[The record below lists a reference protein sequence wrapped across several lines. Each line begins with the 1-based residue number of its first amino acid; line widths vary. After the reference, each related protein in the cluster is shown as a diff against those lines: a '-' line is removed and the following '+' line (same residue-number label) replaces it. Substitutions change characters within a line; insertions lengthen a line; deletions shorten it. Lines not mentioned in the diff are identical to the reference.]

1 MYRRE
6 IIWAVYIYIYIYISS
21 WLRVC
26 STCGR
31 HGWGAG
37 GAALQC
43 PGVRCNAPGGAAM
56 PRGVAAM
63 VSGSWWGGAPMP
75 RGPLQCPR
83 GDYVRY
89 SAAVSR
95 SPGLWVSQSPSLLVY
110 RGHPRSPGLLV
121 SQPPGLLVSRS
132 PAASIGT
139 KTTTTPPTTT
149 VVFSF
154 VRFFVLLVS
163 LFARSFLRSFT
174 SSFLLGTAL
183 EIPLSREKSYS
194 KKHNIP

>member
-1 MYRRE
+1 M
-6 IIWAVYIYIYIYISS
+6 
-21 WLRVC
+21 C

-56 PRGVAAM
+56 PRGGAAM

-95 SPGLWVSQSPSLLVY
+95 SPGLWVSQSPSLPVS
-110 RGHPRSPGLLV
+110 RGHPRSPGLPV
-121 SQPPGLLVSRS
+121 SQPPGLPVSRS

-139 KTTTTPPTTT
+139 NQRTNQPNNNNITTNNNGR
-149 VVFSF
+149 SF
-154 VRFFVLLVS
+154 VRSFVCFARFFVCSLLPSFVYEFVS
-163 LFARSFLRSFT
+163 SGNG
-174 SSFLLGTAL
+174 LGDPTV
-183 EIPLSREKSYS
+183 P
-194 KKHNIP
+194 